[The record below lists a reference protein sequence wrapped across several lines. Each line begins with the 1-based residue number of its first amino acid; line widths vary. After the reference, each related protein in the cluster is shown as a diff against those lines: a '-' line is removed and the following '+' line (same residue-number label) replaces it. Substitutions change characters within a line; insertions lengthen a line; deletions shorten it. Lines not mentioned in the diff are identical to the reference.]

1 MVGVEGGAF
10 SRYVDWLIVWRRTVL
25 VLVLATSVFWA
36 ARLPALRVEV
46 DPDANLPQDHPYIE
60 ALHTLE
66 DRFGEKN
73 LVVIGLFPTDGNVYT
88 PAFLAKLVAITQR
101 IRDQPGLV
109 RATFLGIASP
119 RAKAIE
125 TVGDALLIRPVLEG
139 SVTAPGVAEETRR
152 RLAANDFYKGIVVSD
167 DGSAA
172 AIIAN
177 FRLNPEL
184 PGLPQIQN
192 RLTSILEEEDD
203 GTFAFHFGGIVTVT
217 AGIATVT
224 EQTILLF
231 PFALLVVGL
240 IHLEAFRTFQGMILP
255 LITAV
260 LAVVWSLGLMG
271 LRGVPLDPFNTT
283 TPVLI
288 LAVAAGHAVQIL
300 KRYYEEYD
308 RCGDSVAAVRVTLL
322 RVGPVMIAAGTI
334 AALSFFSLSVFATA
348 TIRNFGLM
356 TGFGIL
362 SALVLELTLIPA
374 LRLLLPAPRAI
385 ELRREARSGRA
396 IERALGQLARLV
408 TARPAA
414 IVAACALACI
424 VAAGSATN
432 LRVDTSF
439 KRQFAATHQIRV
451 SDDALNAAFAGTS
464 TLVFLVE
471 GEHDGALTD
480 PTVLRAIADL
490 QRFVASDPA
499 VGKTFSV
506 VDLLR
511 EMHRALQEGDA
522 AVDALPDSSD
532 LVSQYL
538 LLYSMSG
545 GPEDLDSHIDAERR
559 SAAVRVFLDD
569 DSTIYG
575 EELLARV
582 RRQVAATFPPGYVVR
597 YSGTVAS
604 SAALTEVMVR
614 GKILNMLQIA
624 AIIMVVSG
632 LVLRSAL
639 AGLLVTTPLAM
650 AVLINFGVMGATGIP
665 LDVMT
670 APIAAMAV
678 GIGSDYAIYFLF
690 RFREELA
697 TSATRALALASA
709 LRTSGKAILYVSSAI
724 AGGYL
729 VLCTSGSVFHL
740 ELGLMVA
747 LAMIVSSLA
756 AITLLPSLL
765 LLAEP
770 AFLFDSRTRTPT

>member
-1 MVGVEGGAF
+1 MAAVEGVF
-10 SRYVDWLIVWRRTVL
+10 SRYVDWLITWRRGVL

-36 ARLPALRVEV
+36 VRLPGLRVEV

-73 LVVIGLFPTDGNVYT
+73 LVVIGLFPNEGDVYA
-88 PAFLAKLVAITQR
+88 PAFLAKLVSITQR

-109 RATFLGIASP
+109 RSTFLSIASP

-125 TVGDALLIRPVLEG
+125 AGRDTLLVRPVLEG
-139 SVTAPGVAEETRR
+139 VPTAEGVAEETRR
-152 RLAANDFYKGIVVSD
+152 RLAANDFYQGTIVSE
-167 DGSAA
+167 DGAAA

-184 PGLPQIQN
+184 PGMPHIQN
-192 RLTSILEEEDD
+192 RLASILEEEND
-203 GTFAFHFGGIVTVT
+203 GTFTSHFGGIVTVT
-217 AGIATVT
+217 AGIATIT

-240 IHLEAFRTFQGMILP
+240 IHFEAFRTLQGMLLP
-255 LITAV
+255 LITAI

-283 TPVLI
+283 TPILI

-308 RCGDSVAAVRVTLL
+308 RFGDSTEAVRVALR

-374 LRLLLPAPRAI
+374 LRLMLPPPRASEI
-385 ELRREARSGRA
+385 QREARSGRL
-396 IERALGQLARLV
+396 IELGLSRLARV
-408 TARPAA
+408 VSARPAA
-414 IVAACALACI
+414 IVAACVLACV
-424 VAAGSATN
+424 VAAGGATK

-439 KRQFAATHQIRV
+439 KRQFAPTHQIRV
-451 SDDALNAAFAGTS
+451 SDDALNTAFAGTS

-471 GEHDGALTD
+471 GEHDGALTE
-480 PTVLRAIADL
+480 PTVLRAMADL

-511 EMHRALQEGDA
+511 GMHRALHDDDPAFDA
-522 AVDALPDSSD
+522 VPDSAA

-559 SAAVRVFLDD
+559 SGTVRVFLDD

-582 RRQVAATFPPGYVVR
+582 RRHVAATFPPGYRVR

-624 AIIMVVSG
+624 AIIMIVSG
-632 LVLRSAL
+632 LILRSAL
-639 AGLLVTTPLAM
+639 AGLLVATPLAM

-697 TSATRALALASA
+697 TSATRTLALASA
-709 LRTSGKAILYVSSAI
+709 LHTSGKAIVYVSSAI
-724 AGGYL
+724 AAGYL
-729 VLCTSGSVFHL
+729 VLCASGSVFHL
-740 ELGLMVA
+740 ELGVMVA

-765 LLAEP
+765 LLTEP
-770 AFLFDSRTRTPT
+770 TFLFGTRRQRSA